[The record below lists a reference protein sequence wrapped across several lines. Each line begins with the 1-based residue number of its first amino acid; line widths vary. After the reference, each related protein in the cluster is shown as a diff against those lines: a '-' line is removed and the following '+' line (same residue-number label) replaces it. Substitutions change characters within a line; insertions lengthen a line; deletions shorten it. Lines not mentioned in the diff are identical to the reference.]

1 MFHESDPLLDLFGS
15 ALKPISADRRRSS
28 RNPWCGAAT
37 GVETLMTAPLR
48 IIPSDTS
55 AADSDAPTTCCID
68 VFLSP
73 VGVASTANETHHHHA
88 AAAVSSPKS
97 PHHAAPVPLAIIR
110 ARAQLLRLSP
120 AAAAPSVKENRQWK
134 ALVSAIHYTSK
145 SAALQLDDDDDVMD
159 AEFTPAQFNSLAQWA
174 ASRFHGSKHRK
185 FGTSP
190 VGAAAAVSAS
200 TYASPARA
208 NDLRSASP
216 RHLRDNNNTRSESS
230 LYPSP
235 RSHQHT
241 TRPLDSSDPGSAPD
255 SIYSSSIPSASSAP
269 KTSNVVVQICG
280 LDVHLNPL
288 GNINKAEVR
297 DVLHRLGYTT
307 AILDD
312 ETFAV
317 LFHDT
322 DIDNDEALT
331 ESELV
336 TLLTSFGEDNL

>member
-1 MFHESDPLLDLFGS
+1 
-15 ALKPISADRRRSS
+15 
-28 RNPWCGAAT
+28 
-37 GVETLMTAPLR
+37 VETLMTAPLLT
-48 IIPSDTS
+48 IPSDIS

-68 VFLSP
+68 VFLSSE
-73 VGVASTANETHHHHA
+73 GVASKTQETHYHHA
-88 AAAVSSPKS
+88 AAAALSSPKS
-97 PHHAAPVPLAIIR
+97 PYHAAPVPLAIIR
-110 ARAQLLRLSP
+110 ARAQLLRLTSS
-120 AAAAPSVKENRQWK
+120 AAALSEKENRQWK
-134 ALVSAIHYTSK
+134 ALASAIHYASR
-145 SAALQLDDDDDVMD
+145 SASLLLDDDDDVMD

-190 VGAAAAVSAS
+190 VGAAAAAAVSAL
-200 TYASPARA
+200 TYTSPARA
-208 NDLRSASP
+208 NDLHSASP
-216 RHLRDNNNTRSESS
+216 RQLRDSNTTRSESL

-241 TRPLDSSDPGSAPD
+241 TRPLDSSDPSSASD
-255 SIYSSSIPSASSAP
+255 NIYSSSIPSASSAP

-317 LFHDT
+317 LFNDT